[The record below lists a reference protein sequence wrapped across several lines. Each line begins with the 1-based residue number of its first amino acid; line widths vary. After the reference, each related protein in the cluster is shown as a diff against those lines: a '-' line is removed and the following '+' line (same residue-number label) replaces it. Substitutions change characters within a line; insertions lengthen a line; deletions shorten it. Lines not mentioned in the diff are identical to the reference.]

1 MSQTAETMET
11 LYEAAVKAH
20 GEAIGIAEDN

>member
-20 GEAIGIAEDN
+20 REAVGIAEDN